1 MCAHRYAYDTATS
14 LYISDGGEHVEVSV
28 ATPAGLVATKSHALR
43 FATAARRSTKRT
55 SDLYDLYRLL
65 ADYANQILEDLA
77 NAPWALGVQVT
88 DALKHNLHVAQ
99 DTALMRQV
107 RGGPT
112 LAADDFADVMTEF
125 LDRV

>member
-1 MCAHRYAYDTATS
+1 M
-14 LYISDGGEHVEVSV
+14 SV

-43 FATAARRSTKRT
+43 FATPARRSTKRT

-65 ADYANQILEDLA
+65 IDYLDEILEDLA
-77 NAPWALGVQVT
+77 SAPWQLGVQVT
-88 DALKHNLHVAQ
+88 EALKHDLHVAQ

-112 LAADDFADVMTEF
+112 LAPDDFSDVITEF